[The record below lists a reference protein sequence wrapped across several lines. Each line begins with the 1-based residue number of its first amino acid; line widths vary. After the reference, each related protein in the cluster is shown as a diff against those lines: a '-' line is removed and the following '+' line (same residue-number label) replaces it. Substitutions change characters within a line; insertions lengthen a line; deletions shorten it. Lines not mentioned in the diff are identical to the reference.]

1 MAKSRS
7 TPGRS
12 SRRPPMIP
20 FTARTVRAS
29 LTSGNGKQT
38 IDDRLK
44 RLEEVIEKLQGAL
57 DTQFARTAALQAE
70 LDALKGS
77 LK

>member
-1 MAKSRS
+1 
-7 TPGRS
+7 
-12 SRRPPMIP
+12 MIP

-29 LTSGNGKQT
+29 LT

-44 RLEEVIEKLQGAL
+44 RLEELIEKRQGAL

-70 LDALKGS
+70 LDAQKAS